1 MKNKITINCHSS
13 IRVQGEKT
21 IYFDP
26 YNIEKESHDA
36 DIIFITHNHYDHYD
50 PDSINKLKK
59 KDTII
64 VMPNNCIRKLIS
76 EEKDL
81 KQYIGVNPKEQY
93 FIKGINIETVESYN
107 MDKDFHP
114 RNDEWVGYVITMNDE
129 IIYVSGDTDALE
141 DNQKIK
147 CDIALIPI
155 GGTFT
160 MDIEEA
166 AKFVNNLKPK
176 YVIPTHYGSIV
187 GELTDGEKFKKL
199 LNKGINCKILIGK

>member
-21 IYFDP
+21 VYFDP

-93 FIKGINIETVESYN
+93 FIKGININTVESYN

-114 RNDEWVGYVITMNDE
+114 RNNEWVGYVITMNDE

-187 GELTDGEKFKKL
+187 GKLTDGEKFKKL